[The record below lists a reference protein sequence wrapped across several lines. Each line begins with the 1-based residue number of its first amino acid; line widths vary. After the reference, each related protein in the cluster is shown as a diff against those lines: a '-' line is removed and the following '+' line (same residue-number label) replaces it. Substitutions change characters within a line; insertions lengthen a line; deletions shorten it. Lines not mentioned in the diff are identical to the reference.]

1 MPIVPQ
7 VEICF
12 RCCYVCDF
20 SSSSKSVGVRSVLIF
35 REEGLVAVQ
44 NKQYAIYILVS
55 ANAEDHDDDDD
66 GGGNGSSDG
75 VFATYLYD

>member
-1 MPIVPQ
+1 M
-7 VEICF
+7 
-12 RCCYVCDF
+12 
-20 SSSSKSVGVRSVLIF
+20 LIF

-55 ANAEDHDDDDD
+55 ANTEDHDDDDD